1 MITRIEIDVSTGIE
15 SIIELTPEEINELEE
30 MKIAFE
36 ARTEKAK
43 NEEEA
48 RDAAKKSAQE
58 KLLSLGLTSEE
69 IAALSN

>member
-1 MITRIEIDVSTGIE
+1 MLTRIEIDVSTGIE